1 MRFTSGRDTPI
12 EFLLADPNGNRAVSS
27 RAYVFIGGADWRERL
42 RAYRWSPGDTYSA
55 DASDPELDAK
65 VQALHSIGKP
75 TNVGPRYVTF

>member
-27 RAYVFIGGADWRERL
+27 RNYVFIGGDDWRDRL
-42 RAYRWSPGDTYSA
+42 RGYRWTDGDTYSA

-65 VQALHSIGKP
+65 VEALLAIGKP
-75 TNVGPRYVTF
+75 TGTMPRYVTF